1 MTLAYFLFAPDD
13 ASDSSGSHDTRPHT
27 YDLPNRAALSAE
39 DAALLARL
47 RGDDEH
53 DALQAFATIFDTH
66 YSAAYDYALR
76 MLRNDAEAE
85 DLVQDVFERLLER
98 RTQLDITTSVRG
110 YIVRAVRG
118 EALHALRHARVVTKY
133 EGEIAR
139 AAHAR
144 EVTFPVDEA
153 LAVSELGQVVEAAVA
168 QLPDRCRETFALRW
182 RYELSYAEIADAMQ
196 ISVKTVEMQLTR
208 AMKAVRAAVRQYL
221 SDEHTEHTG

>member
-1 MTLAYFLFAPDD
+1 VTLAYFLFASDTPP
-13 ASDSSGSHDTRPHT
+13 DSSGSDDTRFHT

-53 DALQAFATIFDTH
+53 DALHAFATVFDAH

-110 YIVRAVRG
+110 YILRAVRG
-118 EALHALRHARVVTKY
+118 EALHTLRHARVVTKY
-133 EGEIAR
+133 EGEIAST
-139 AAHAR
+139 AR
-144 EVTFPVDEA
+144 DREMTFPVDEA
-153 LAVSELGQVVEAAVA
+153 LAASELRQVVEAAVEK
-168 QLPDRCRETFALRW
+168 LPGRCREAFALRW

-208 AMKAVRAAVRQYL
+208 AMKAVRAAVARYL
-221 SDEHTEHTG
+221 SDGHTG